1 MCVGGWGVGGG
12 GTPPLGRVQ
21 EKDYVNLGDVCVG
34 VCGIFY
40 SCFLLSLTLIE

>member
-1 MCVGGWGVGGG
+1 MCVGGGGVW